1 MCCAFSVFR
10 INGKKN
16 SLRYQYILYH
26 IFFCQQT
33 IGMFFLF
40 LNFWLLAFF
49 DVFIQLIDFRMHF
62 LKKDRL
68 RLFFLQ
74 SKDNMLVHVA
84 FQPPPGNFLPPP
96 PAPHSLPWLIIFLE
110 FYHPP
115 RLLQPPLLF
124 RT

>member
-1 MCCAFSVFR
+1 MLCLQCFPYQR
-10 INGKKN
+10 KKEFFTL
-16 SLRYQYILYH
+16 SIHLISY
-26 IFFCQQT
+26 FFCQQT

-96 PAPHSLPWLIIFLE
+96 PAPHSLPWLISFLE